1 MANVSWNDAVAF
13 CKWLSKKDG
22 KEYRLPTEAE
32 WEFACRAGTKTQ
44 FSFGDDEEEIAKYA
58 NVADATFR
66 DVTGMKWG
74 IKKERRLCL
83 RGTRRNV

>member
-32 WEFACRAGTKTQ
+32 WEFACRARTKTQ
-44 FSFGDDEEEIAKYA
+44 FSFGDDEEAIAKYA
-58 NVADATFR
+58 NVADTRFR
-66 DVTGMKWG
+66 EVTGMKWG
-74 IKKERRLCL
+74 IKERRLCL
-83 RGTRRNV
+83 RGTRRNE